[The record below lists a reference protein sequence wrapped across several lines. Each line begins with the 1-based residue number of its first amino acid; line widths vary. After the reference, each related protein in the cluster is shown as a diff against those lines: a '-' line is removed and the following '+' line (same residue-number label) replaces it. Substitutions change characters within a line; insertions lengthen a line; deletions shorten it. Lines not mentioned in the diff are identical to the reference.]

1 MAGIDDEQTFY
12 LVVLLIA
19 LPLIIFA
26 FRFGLF
32 MTMPKFILRLF
43 FMQDYNKERK
53 RIDKRRKR
61 EEKKRRN

>member
-1 MAGIDDEQTFY
+1 MAVIDDEQTFY
-12 LVVLLIA
+12 LVVFLIT
-19 LPLIIFA
+19 LPLIIFV

-53 RIDKRRKR
+53 RIEKRRKH
-61 EEKKRRN
+61 EEKKRRD